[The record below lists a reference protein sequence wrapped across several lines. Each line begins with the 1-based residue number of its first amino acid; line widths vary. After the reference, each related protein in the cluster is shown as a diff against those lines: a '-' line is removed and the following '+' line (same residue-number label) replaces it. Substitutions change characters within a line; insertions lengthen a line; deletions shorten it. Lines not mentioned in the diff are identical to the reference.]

1 MARARDARRRER
13 AMKVRRRDAA
23 NESRA
28 RTGTGRETG
37 EGWVTDARDRVRGDA
52 RTESDDDEEDEE
64 SDASEGEAPGGG
76 GKKRVEDMSIDEFLN
91 QSDFEDEDEEEEEE
105 EDDEAAAESE
115 SESESEDAGTD
126 EDEEESSDEDE
137 EDDDLKGVT
146 RENGKMRE
154 DVKSHKKSLEKLKE
168 TDPEFYEFLQEEDQ
182 DLLEFDEDEDEDD
195 EDDED
200 EDEDS
205 GDERAERK
213 KKKLRTLTTE
223 IVKKLCANAEGG
235 KSLGGAKA
243 LFQAYRAACHF
254 GDDENDGDESSVR
267 LASSSAFHELVQF
280 TLMNGDGI
288 LRALLG
294 VQDDEI
300 DDGNRSFKPHTNARW
315 KKVQPL
321 AKSFVG
327 NTLHLLGNLTDAEM
341 TGMVLRQLKASTP
354 FMATFERLI
363 KRVTRTA
370 LHCFGSGEP
379 SVRVQAILLL
389 RALAVGLPPPALER
403 VAKGVYRTF
412 ASNAKFV
419 NAESVEHIAFMSTCV
434 VEIFGLDQQQSYPLA
449 FTYIRQLAS
458 LLRGALTA
466 KSKEAFRNVYCWQYV
481 NCLEC
486 WERVLSAHARS
497 EDAPLRPL
505 VYPLAQV
512 ALGAARLL
520 PSARYAPLRLRLVA
534 LLNRLAAST
543 GRFIPIAPLLMELL
557 TFSELTKP
565 PVSSKAHPPDFTIV
579 LRLAK
584 QDLRL
589 PGVQDIIVESSMEAL
604 AEHLHQ
610 NAYSPAFPELAH
622 IPTRE
627 LKKFCKSVTVTR
639 FKKSARAVI
648 DAAERTSDWVIRK
661 RDNVD
666 FAPKDLAK
674 VQNFLSAEKAEGK
687 APVSR
692 LAKTLH
698 EKAAQRIAA
707 QQATEVKLTRGQKA
721 STGASDSDEDNQD
734 EDEPAD
740 EPMDG
745 NDDEEDGSEEFGGSD
760 SDSDDVMIDGD
771 EAYAEFKKRKS
782 KTSDHDDLQ
791 GDEDKVED
799 LQLSSDDD
807 EDDDDAPP
815 RKSSK
820 SASKSAS
827 KKSASKKRRY

>member
-1 MARARDARRRER
+1 
-13 AMKVRRRDAA
+13 
-23 NESRA
+23 
-28 RTGTGRETG
+28 
-37 EGWVTDARDRVRGDA
+37 
-52 RTESDDDEEDEE
+52 
-64 SDASEGEAPGGG
+64 
-76 GKKRVEDMSIDEFLN
+76 MSIDEFLN
-91 QSDFEDEDEEEEEE
+91 QSDFEDEDEDEEEEAE
-105 EDDEAAAESE
+105 EAESE
-115 SESESEDAGTD
+115 SESESESEDVGTSD

-137 EDDDLKGVT
+137 EDDDLKGVK

-168 TDPEFYEFLQEEDQ
+168 TDPEFYEFLQEEDR
-182 DLLEFDEDEDEDD
+182 DLLEFDEDEDD
-195 EDDED
+195 EDDENDEDD

-235 KSLGGAKA
+235 KSLAGAKA

-497 EDAPLRPL
+497 EDAALRPL

-534 LLNRLAAST
+534 
-543 GRFIPIAPLLMELL
+543 
-557 TFSELTKP
+557 
-565 PVSSKAHPPDFTIV
+565 
-579 LRLAK
+579 
-584 QDLRL
+584 
-589 PGVQDIIVESSMEAL
+589 
-604 AEHLHQ
+604 
-610 NAYSPAFPELAH
+610 
-622 IPTRE
+622 
-627 LKKFCKSVTVTR
+627 
-639 FKKSARAVI
+639 
-648 DAAERTSDWVIRK
+648 
-661 RDNVD
+661 
-666 FAPKDLAK
+666 FAQP
-674 VQNFLSAEKAEGK
+674 F
-687 APVSR
+687 
-692 LAKTLH
+692 
-698 EKAAQRIAA
+698 
-707 QQATEVKLTRGQKA
+707 
-721 STGASDSDEDNQD
+721 
-734 EDEPAD
+734 
-740 EPMDG
+740 
-745 NDDEEDGSEEFGGSD
+745 GSEHRAFHPDCAFAHG
-760 SDSDDVMIDGD
+760 
-771 EAYAEFKKRKS
+771 
-782 KTSDHDDLQ
+782 TS
-791 GDEDKVED
+791 
-799 LQLSSDDD
+799 
-807 EDDDDAPP
+807 
-815 RKSSK
+815 
-820 SASKSAS
+820 
-827 KKSASKKRRY
+827 YF